1 MSADLQHRIEQ
12 AAQIL
17 RAAGATEV
25 YLFGSVARGLDRPGS
40 DIDLAVP
47 GLPPERYFFV
57 LAPIASVLGRP
68 VDLVDLDESTPFVR
82 YLHRVGEL
90 QRVA

>member
-1 MSADLQHRIEQ
+1 MSVDLQQRIRQ
-12 AAQIL
+12 AAEIL

-25 YLFGSVARGLDRPGS
+25 YVFGSTARGVERPDS
-40 DIDLAVP
+40 DVDLAVR

-57 LAPIASVLGRP
+57 LAPLVSALGRP

-82 YLHRVGEL
+82 YLDRTKEL
-90 QRVA
+90 RRVA